1 LTSPGKRPFRGGF
14 YDENKY
20 CTVCRKWHKRSEVDD
35 RCPKCHQML
44 RDRPKAKG
52 NRVKYDI
59 PDESTV
65 S

>member
-1 LTSPGKRPFRGGF
+1 
-14 YDENKY
+14 
-20 CTVCRKWHKRSEVDD
+20 
-35 RCPKCHQML
+35 ML